1 VFEWLQEVGG
11 VPEADMRRTF
21 NLGIGMVL
29 IVEPD
34 RVQDVLAMLTA
45 GGESAFQI
53 GVLKAA

>member
-1 VFEWLQEVGG
+1 MFEWLQEVGG
-11 VPEADMRRTF
+11 VPESDMRRTF

-29 IVEPD
+29 IVEPA
-34 RVQDVLAMLTA
+34 RAKDVLAMLTA